1 VTRTYTL
8 IGADGAPYRSASP
21 GTLGGH
27 RRTRVYGRLDCPTAL
42 AWLARRPDPPHRVF
56 FADEATAVAAGYRPC
71 GHCLP
76 DRYAAWKTRPRA
88 LGFRAPLDAAGLLSF
103 LAQRAIPGVEE
114 VEGSRYR
121 RSLALAHRA
130 AVVELTIAPE
140 SVTLALLAGDARDAD
155 EAALRCRRL
164 LDLDADAAAIDAAL
178 GADPALGPLVAQHPG
193 RRSPG
198 CADPTEMVVRAIANQ
213 QVSVAGARTT
223 LGRIAAA
230 HGTPLAT
237 PAGGVSRV
245 FPGAAALAEL
255 DPERLPMP
263 RSRGRAIVAAC
274 AAIAAGELVLA
285 PDGDRAAAR
294 AALLALP
301 GVGPWT
307 ADYLAMRALGD
318 PDVLPLGDLGVRHGL
333 ERLGVDAR
341 SADVRWRPWRSY
353 ATHLLWAAAS
363 GTVGR

>member
-1 VTRTYTL
+1 VSRTYTL
-8 IGADGAPYRSASP
+8 IGADGVAHRSATP

-27 RRTRVYGRLDCPTAL
+27 GRTRVYGRLDCPTAL

-76 DRYAAWKTRPRA
+76 GRYVAWKTRPRA
-88 LGFRAPLDAAGLLSF
+88 LGFRPPLDAEGLLAF

-114 VEGSRYR
+114 VTGSRYR
-121 RSLALAHRA
+121 RSLALPHRP
-130 AVVELTIAPE
+130 AVVELAIEPD
-140 SVTLALLAGDARDAD
+140 SVTLALLAGDARDAGQ
-155 EAALRCRRL
+155 AALRCRRL

-178 GADPALGPLVAQHPG
+178 GADPVLGPLVAEHPG

-198 CADPTEMVVRAIANQ
+198 CADPTEMVVRAITNQ
-213 QVSVAGARTT
+213 QVSVAGARAT

-230 HGTPLAT
+230 HGAPLAA

-245 FPGAAALAEL
+245 FPGAGVLAGL
-255 DPERLPMP
+255 DPGKLPMP
-263 RSRGRAIVAAC
+263 ASRGRAIVAAC
-274 AAIAAGELVLA
+274 AAIAAGELLLE

-333 ERLGVDAR
+333 ERLGIDAR
-341 SADVRWRPWRSY
+341 TADVRWRPWRSY
-353 ATHLLWAAAS
+353 ATHLLWAGAS
-363 GTVGR
+363 ATVGR

>member
-8 IGADGAPYRSASP
+8 IGADGVAYRSATA

-27 RRTRVYGRLDCPTAL
+27 SRTRVYGRLDCPTAL

-56 FADEATAVAAGYRPC
+56 FADEATAIAAGYRPC

-76 DRYAAWKTRPRA
+76 GRYAAWKAQPRI
-88 LGFRAPLDAAGLLSF
+88 LDFRRPLDAEGLLSF
-103 LAQRAIPGVEE
+103 LAHRAIPGVEE

-121 RSLALAHRA
+121 RSLALSHRP
-130 AVVELTIAPE
+130 AVVELTIEPE
-140 SVTLALLAGDARDAD
+140 SVALVLLAGDAHDAG

-178 GADPALGPLVAQHPG
+178 GADPALGPVVAEHPG

-230 HGTPLAT
+230 HGTPLA
-237 PAGGVSRV
+237 AGGVSRV
-245 FPGAAALAEL
+245 FPSAAVLAEL
-255 DPERLPMP
+255 DAEALPMP

-333 ERLGVDAR
+333 ERLGIDAR
-341 SADVRWRPWRSY
+341 DAAARWRPWRSY
-353 ATHLLWAAAS
+353 ATHLLWAGPSA
-363 GTVGR
+363 TVGR

>member
-8 IGADGAPYRSASP
+8 TGADGAPYPSAAP

-42 AWLARRPDPPHRVF
+42 AWLTRRPDPPHRVF

-71 GHCLP
+71 GHCLR
-76 DRYAAWKTRPRA
+76 DRYAAWKSQPRA
-88 LGFRAPLDAAGLLSF
+88 LGFRTPLDADGLLSF

-114 VEGSRYR
+114 VAGSRYR
-121 RSLALAHRA
+121 RSLALARRP
-130 AVVELTIAPE
+130 AVVELTIEPE
-140 SVTLALLAGDARDAD
+140 SVTLALLAGDPRDAA
-155 EAALRCRRL
+155 EAARRCRRL
-164 LDLDADAAAIDAAL
+164 LDLDADPGTIDAAL
-178 GADPALGPLVAQHPG
+178 GADPALGRLVAEHPG

-230 HGTPLAT
+230 HGTTLAR
-237 PAGGVSRV
+237 PAGGVTRV
-245 FPGAAALAEL
+245 FPGAAALAGL
-255 DPERLPMP
+255 DPETLPMP
-263 RSRGRAIVAAC
+263 RPRGRAIVAAC
-274 AAIAAGELVLA
+274 AAMASGEVVLA
-285 PDGDRAAAR
+285 PDGDRAGAR
-294 AALLALP
+294 EALLALP

-341 SADVRWRPWRSY
+341 SADVAWRPWRSY
-353 ATHLLWAAAS
+353 ATHLLWAAPPA
-363 GTVGR
+363 TVRP